1 MRYTCRNLRAGARY
15 DEVFHVTVNG
25 VEMCVTNTVSLD
37 VGYMSIS
44 KTYAIPGEALFG
56 ANVKDNKAKV
66 RIELVPIPPV
76 E

>member
-1 MRYTCRNLRAGARY
+1 MWRKHSVPVPHHGNSPLRQGTLLSI
-15 DEVFHVTVNG
+15 FNST
-25 VEMCVTNTVSLD
+25 
-37 VGYMSIS
+37 SIS

-66 RIELVPIPPV
+66 RIEFVPIPPV